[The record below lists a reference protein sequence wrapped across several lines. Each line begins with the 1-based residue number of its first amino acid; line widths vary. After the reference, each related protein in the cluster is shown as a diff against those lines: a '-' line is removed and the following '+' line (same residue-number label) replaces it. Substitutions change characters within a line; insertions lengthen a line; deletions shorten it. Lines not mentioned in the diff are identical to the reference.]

1 MKRTYVT
8 AISLQGKGGLEKG
21 VYQPNGFSLDKN
33 IETSFPIIPVIASTM
48 GRIEDVEILV
58 LRTENNDVRD
68 NYDALLSELEVLGLS
83 QKNVTEILVEENQSK
98 SIGLSTLVQIL
109 ENIPEDSLVYA
120 DITFGTKPMSAMIL
134 SAMNCIENVK
144 DTEVEGIFYGE
155 LPREAGKSDWKK
167 AKLYDLTAYKYLTD
181 MIEQLKGLEVSNPTS
196 ALKTL
201 LDM

>member
-48 GRIEDVEILV
+48 GRIEDVKILV